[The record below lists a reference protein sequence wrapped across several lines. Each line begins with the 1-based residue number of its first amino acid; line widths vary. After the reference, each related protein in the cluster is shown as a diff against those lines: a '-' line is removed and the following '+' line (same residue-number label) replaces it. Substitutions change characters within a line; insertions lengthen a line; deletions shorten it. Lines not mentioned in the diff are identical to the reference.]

1 LKISVLSRK
10 IRNKTCEISVIPST
24 PTVAI
29 NSTRLLRASL
39 LEIFNLIFAR
49 IAFSGEWGI
58 TKVVS
63 PVLFK
68 G

>member
-1 LKISVLSRK
+1 MLSRK

-29 NSTRLLRASL
+29 NSTRLLRESL
-39 LEIFNLIFAR
+39 LEILNFKFAR
-49 IAFSGEWGI
+49 ITLFGEEGI
-58 TKVVS
+58 AKVVAS
-63 PVLFK
+63 VLLI